1 MRLEHHPA
9 TEQIANKVVLLL
21 DRSSL
26 MPWDAALPA
35 LGAFLNLLQ
44 VGDRFAVLGYRVRPT
59 PIYPIVGLVSYDDRA
74 VITQATNVLLSTT
87 AGGERSNLAAALAA
101 SRKRLD
107 SEPPPQGM
115 VLVAS
120 SPSNY
125 GRNPL
130 GNLPDYPIETIALGA
145 HGQEDTLRAIAQKT
159 GGTYAFAED
168 TRPLMGLLLDCIERL
183 GIAQILSV
191 GSKTVSSQ
199 KPYNLVGRVPTDST
213 TATFLVYWGDPAVTW
228 GTGSGPAWVT
238 AELTD
243 PNGKKYEGAP
253 VWANDGFVVFSVP
266 SPAPGSWSLA
276 ATYVGPGTCTFTNAI
291 LD

>member
-1 MRLEHHPA
+1 MRLEHTPT
-9 TEQIANKVVLLL
+9 TELIANKVVLLL

-26 MPWDAALPA
+26 MPWDGALPA

-59 PIYPIVGLVSYDDRA
+59 PIFPIVGLVTYEDRA
-74 VITQATNVLLSTT
+74 VVSQATNVLLSTT
-87 AGGERSNLAAALAA
+87 AGGERSNLSAALTACQ
-101 SRKRLD
+101 KRLD
-107 SEPPPQGM
+107 PEAPPQGI
-115 VLVAS
+115 VLIAA

-130 GNLPDYPIETIALGA
+130 VYLPEYPVETIALGA
-145 HGQEDTLRAIAQKT
+145 HGQEDTLRAIARKT

-168 TRPLMGLLLDCIERL
+168 VTPLMGLLLECLERL
-183 GIAQILSV
+183 GIAQILTV
-191 GSKTVSSQ
+191 GSKTVPNQ
-199 KPYNLVGRVPTDST
+199 KPYNLVGRVPSDSA
-213 TATFLVYWGDPAVTW
+213 TATFLVFWGDPAVTW

-243 PNGKKYEGAP
+243 PTGKKHEGAP
-253 VWANDGFVVFSVP
+253 VWANDGFAVYSVP
-266 SPAPGSWSLA
+266 NPAPGSWTLT
-276 ATYVGPGTCTFTNAI
+276 ATYVGPETCTFTNAI